1 MKWDKP
7 TATVQWSADKRYLVV
22 EANSQDWVAYEATP
36 FVVATELGVKPSA
49 EEARKCCEDHE
60 ALVVSMKK
68 RA

>member
-7 TATVQWSADKRYLVV
+7 TATVQWSADKRYLIV

-36 FVVATELGVKPSA
+36 FVTAMELGVKRSA
-49 EEARKCCEDHE
+49 EEARQCCEAHE
-60 ALVVSMKK
+60 ALLVSMRK